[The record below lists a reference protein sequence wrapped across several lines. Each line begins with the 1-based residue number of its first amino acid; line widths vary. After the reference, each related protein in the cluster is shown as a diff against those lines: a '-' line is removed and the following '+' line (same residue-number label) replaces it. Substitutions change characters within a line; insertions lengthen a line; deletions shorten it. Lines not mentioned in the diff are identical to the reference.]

1 LQTLKFDTWRVSQ
14 SDVLYVEKGDEA
26 PMPTQQAQT
35 IKSARVGL
43 RVPPD
48 LKRAWDE
55 AAELEERSLSD
66 IIIAATTEAVA
77 EIIDRHRI
85 IRVSQTDMEQIME
98 DLRNPPE
105 PNEALR
111 SAARVV
117 RFFGAVRIHY

>member
-1 LQTLKFDTWRVSQ
+1 
-14 SDVLYVEKGDEA
+14 
-26 PMPTQQAQT
+26 MPTQQAQT